1 MEIQALTPID
11 KLKEKLI
18 TMTDGIL
25 SIGRSWKRRANSK
38 ELDARM
44 IYPLNIHEWNAFV

>member
-25 SIGRSWKRRANSK
+25 GYRQVMKTENKFKRTRRTNDLSSQ
-38 ELDARM
+38 
-44 IYPLNIHEWNAFV
+44 YS